1 MDEGEGVLSATQ
13 EATAEAVKTAM
24 ETAKSAQEIVMD
36 AAKANV
42 EAGKEVVSTTAG
54 AVSAA
59 VGAPERPRKAKR
71 ASGSTK
77 KPPLLHD
84 LARPLENPRQK
95 NRFARPHRRGERP
108 QQKAAGVRPQKSAG
122 FRPQNPEEVH
132 GGAAEET
139 ARALSSY
146 RLLTAGLIGRA
157 RSQKIVSFVSVK
169 VDWLDS
175 F

>member
-1 MDEGEGVLSATQ
+1 MRHKRQQRRQLRR
-13 EATAEAVKTAM
+13 
-24 ETAKSAQEIVMD
+24 
-36 AAKANV
+36 
-42 EAGKEVVSTTAG
+42 
-54 AVSAA
+54 
-59 VGAPERPRKAKR
+59 PWRPRNPHKR
-71 ASGSTK
+71 LYTQPRRPWKLRK
-77 KPPLLHD
+77 KWYRLPQAQSALLPVHRKGHGRRRERAAAPRSAPPLLHD

-169 VDWLDS
+169 VACLDS